1 VASKSKIKGNAYERE
16 LVEYFKSRGFE
27 SERSRGSDGRSIG
40 EAEDVDG
47 FFMYKG
53 KRVKFQAKR
62 RKSVPKWL
70 DLGNCDIVV
79 TRADRGTTTVLI
91 DLDKFMDFI
100 GGTEKIDP
108 TLLRN
113 ILRGEE

>member
-1 VASKSKIKGNAYERE
+1 MASKSKIKGNAYERE
-16 LVEYFKSRGFE
+16 LVEYFKKKGFV

-47 FFMYKG
+47 FFMHNG
-53 KRVKFQAKR
+53 ERVKFQAKR
-62 RKSVPKWL
+62 RKTVPKWL

-79 TRADRGTTTVLI
+79 TRADRGSTTVLI
-91 DLDKFMDFI
+91 DLDTFI
-100 GGTEKIDP
+100 NFIKPEEKEDP

-113 ILRGEE
+113 ILRGKE